1 MLAPPWISRLRR
13 QRACARY
20 EPGKDV
26 IKYIPETGSTN
37 ADLLA
42 ALRAGE
48 RVGEGDWLV
57 AERQTAGRGRQGR
70 EWFDGAGN
78 FMGSTVVRLAPS
90 DPPPASFALAVG
102 LAVYEAV
109 LALLADPAP
118 LWLKWPN
125 DVTYAGAKLAGILL
139 EREGEALVVGS
150 GVNLAQAPTI
160 EGRETLALAE
170 LIPVPDRDLFAGA
183 LAASF
188 ATELERWRSYGLDPL
203 VRRWQ
208 AAAHPP
214 GTQLTVSPPGEA
226 PLTGAFDGLTGDGAL
241 RLRLADGSSR
251 VMHAGD
257 VFFAHEPKHEK
268 G

>member
-1 MLAPPWISRLRR
+1 MINT
-13 QRACARY
+13 
-20 EPGKDV
+20 V
-26 IKYIPETGSTN
+26 TETGSTN

-42 ALRAGE
+42 ALREGE
-48 RVGEGDWLV
+48 RIGEGDWLV
-57 AERQTAGRGRQGR
+57 ADRQTTGRGRQGR

-78 FMGSTVVRLAPS
+78 FMGSTAVHLLPG

-102 LAVYEAV
+102 LAVYEAI
-109 LALLADPAP
+109 LPMLPDPAP
-118 LWLKWPN
+118 LRLKWPN
-125 DVTYAGAKLAGILL
+125 DIAFAGAKLAGILL
-139 EREGEALVVGS
+139 EREGEALVVGI

-160 EGRETLALAE
+160 EGRATIALAE
-170 LIPVPDRDLFAGA
+170 LVPTPDRDLFAKA

-203 VRRWQ
+203 ARRWQ
-208 AAAHPP
+208 AAAHPS
-214 GTQLTVSPPGEA
+214 GTPLTVAPPGE
-226 PLTGAFDGLTGDGAL
+226 PPVTGAFDGLTEDGAL

-257 VFFAHEPKHEK
+257 VFFAHEK

>member
-1 MLAPPWISRLRR
+1 MIRF
-13 QRACARY
+13 
-20 EPGKDV
+20 V
-26 IKYIPETGSTN
+26 PETGSTN

-48 RVGEGDWLV
+48 RVAEGDWLV
-57 AERQTAGRGRQGR
+57 ADRQTAGRGRQGR

-78 FMGSTVVRLAPS
+78 FMGSTIVRLAPG

-102 LAVYEAV
+102 LAVFEAV
-109 LALLADPAP
+109 IPLLPDPAP
-118 LWLKWPN
+118 LQLKWPN
-125 DVTYAGAKLAGILL
+125 DLTFAGAKLAGILL
-139 EREGEALVVGS
+139 ERESEALVAGI
-150 GVNLAQAPTI
+150 GVNLAHAPGI
-160 EGRETLALAE
+160 EGRATVALSA
-170 LIPVPDRDLFAGA
+170 LGPAPSRDLFAAA

-203 VRRWQ
+203 ARRWQ

-214 GTQLTVSPPGEA
+214 GTPLTVTPPGEA
-226 PLTGAFDGLTGDGAL
+226 PVTGAFDGLTEDGAL
-241 RLRLADGSSR
+241 RLRLADGAMR

-257 VFFAHEPKHEK
+257 VFFATATTPGK